1 MDIDGYFMVLMGF
14 GFSQFLTFNHPSLL
28 RLVRKL
34 TLGKPNMAPRAN
46 LSMEVLGRLSNQ
58 LGNFP
63 TMFDSQS
70 YCSIIELVHS

>member
-1 MDIDGYFMVLMGF
+1 MVLMGF

-28 RLVRKL
+28 RLVYTYTWETKH
-34 TLGKPNMAPRAN
+34 GPCAN

-58 LGNFP
+58 LGDFP

-70 YCSIIELVHS
+70 YCSIIELVHG